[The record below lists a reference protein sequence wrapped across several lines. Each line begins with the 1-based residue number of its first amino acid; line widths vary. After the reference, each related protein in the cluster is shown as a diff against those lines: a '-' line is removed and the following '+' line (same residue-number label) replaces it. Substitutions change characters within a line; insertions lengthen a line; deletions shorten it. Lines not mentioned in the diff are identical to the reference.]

1 MITLFVPSFNHEK
14 YIKKCIESIVS
25 QTYKDFQ
32 LYVIDDGSSDGSRKI
47 ILELQIKYSF
57 KVVFQ

>member
-47 ILELQIKYSF
+47 IRIAD
-57 KVVFQ
+57 